1 MMKRS
6 LILVV
11 TLALLLGACAAVTP
25 GTTGVVSE
33 VNGNTISVSVAG
45 QPTTYT
51 FTNRSRIYATDG
63 LETKR
68 SSLTKGQRVMVWAN
82 GTTVERINIEG

>member
-25 GTTGVVSE
+25 GTAGVVTD
-33 VNGNTISVSVAG
+33 VNGNTVAVSVAG

-51 FTNRSRIYATDG
+51 LTNRSRIYATDG

-82 GTTVERINIEG
+82 GTTVERINING